1 MAQLPTVQARFP
13 NQKLVK
19 KLHLAGHSR
28 RTAQPWV
35 LLLCREMSVSGE
47 GGYKCPLCFIMT
59 SSVPVESQ
67 GISRRQSSGA
77 GPGRGWEDS
86 LGLWGMGKGT
96 ANHPS
101 LKARNTEI
109 YKDFGLWLGF
119 MGLIL
124 YSGGRDLS

>member
-1 MAQLPTVQARFP
+1 
-13 NQKLVK
+13 
-19 KLHLAGHSR
+19 
-28 RTAQPWV
+28 
-35 LLLCREMSVSGE
+35 VSGE